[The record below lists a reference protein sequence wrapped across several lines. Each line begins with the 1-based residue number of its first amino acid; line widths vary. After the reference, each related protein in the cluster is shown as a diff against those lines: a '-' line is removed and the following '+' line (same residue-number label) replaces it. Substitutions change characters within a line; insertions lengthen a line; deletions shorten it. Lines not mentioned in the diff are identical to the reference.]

1 MSSNKDRLGRIL
13 TIYLMLIVAAVYLP
27 LNFGWIQPTERFF
40 YDSLI
45 RLRPSELIDE
55 RIVIVCLTESDISSL
70 REVPVSDR
78 TLAQLI
84 VKLRKYHPGVIG
96 LDLHRNVPVGEGWS
110 QLQSAIKSTPQL
122 VGVEKTSQGDFDA
135 PEVAP
140 NPELQK
146 KGMSGASDLIDDGG
160 DIIRRGYLYV
170 RKSAG
175 SSEQIP
181 SFSLKVALQYLE
193 KEDIKPIDANDSEHN
208 LKLGNTVFPR
218 LKNNQH
224 FYSREDIDDYQI
236 LINYPSAK
244 NQFKT
249 RSFSEILNNDLS
261 PELLQNKIV
270 LIGVCAPTVGDD
282 FFTPYS
288 RKIVDFSQEI
298 FGVEIQA
305 IQTSQIISAVL
316 DRRKIIQLLPWAGE
330 FFWLLIWLLTPA
342 IVLVTQAQTIISK
355 SNIFLNYISINIL
368 IIVLIILIGYLG
380 LIQGYWIPIASP
392 IIALL
397 FNVMLGIHHL
407 EITKQKQFSFFLSK
421 KLSEK
426 TQELEEIQFELIAK
440 EKLEAYEKLSVK
452 MAHEIRNYLNSI
464 SIANDN
470 CQYKLEELKQ
480 ILAENSFLFE
490 GIYESDEESPSFLA
504 EYFAQKFTNI
514 EGALDKIALIIESI
528 LTENLADS
536 EPEISVK
543 NINELIIRLVDEF
556 SWQRNTAEQRWKP
569 HIELNLASDLP
580 PLQISALDLE
590 RVLLNLL
597 NNACDSEFEKTLL
610 DSEHCS
616 RITVTTSHEASQI
629 KISVKD
635 NALGIRAENLEQIFA
650 PFWTTKNAAHGVGV
664 GLFFSKQRIEKYHG
678 TLTVQS
684 REGEWTEFTITFP
697 V

>member
-1 MSSNKDRLGRIL
+1 
-13 TIYLMLIVAAVYLP
+13 MLIAVVVYLP
-27 LNFGWIQPTERFF
+27 LNLGWLQSSERFF
-40 YDSLI
+40 YDSFI

-55 RIVIVCLTESDISSL
+55 RIVIVCLTENDISNL
-70 REVPVSDR
+70 RGVPVSDSI
-78 TLAQLI
+78 LAQLI
-84 VKLRKYHPGVIG
+84 IKLRKYNPLVIG
-96 LDLHRNVPVGEGWS
+96 LDLYRNVPVGFGWS
-110 QLQSAIKSTPQL
+110 KLQSVIRSTPQL

-135 PEVAP
+135 PEVVP
-140 NPELQK
+140 NLELQK
-146 KGMSGASDLIDDGG
+146 KGMFGASDLIDDGG

-193 KEDIKPIDANDSEHN
+193 KEDIRPIDAHDLEHN

-236 LINYPSAK
+236 LINYPATK

-249 RSFSEILNNDLS
+249 RSFSEVLNNDLS
-261 PELLQNKIV
+261 AEFIQNKIV

-288 RKIVDFSQEI
+288 RKIIDFSQEI

-316 DRRKIIQLLPWAGE
+316 DRRKIIQLLPGAGE

-342 IVLVTQAQTIISK
+342 IVLVTQAQIIISK

-368 IIVLIILIGYLG
+368 IIALIILIGYLS

-392 IIALL
+392 ILAIL
-397 FNVMLGIHHL
+397 FKVMLGIHHL
-407 EITKQKQFSFFLSK
+407 EITKQKQFAFLLSQ
-421 KLSEK
+421 KLLEK
-426 TQELEEIQFELIAK
+426 TQELEEKKRELIAI

-490 GIYESDEESPSFLA
+490 GIYEEQEESPSFLA
-504 EYFAQKFTNI
+504 EYFAQKFS
-514 EGALDKIALIIESI
+514 KISGDINKITLIIESI
-528 LTENLADS
+528 LTENLADLS
-536 EPEISVK
+536 PEISAK

-556 SWQRNTAEQRWKP
+556 SWFKNTAEQRWKP
-569 HIELNLASDLP
+569 QIELNLASDLP

-597 NNACDSEFEKTLL
+597 NNACDSLFEKTWL

-635 NALGIRAENLEQIFA
+635 NALGIREENLKHIFA
-650 PFWTTKNAAHGVGV
+650 PFWTTKNAAKGVGV

>member
-1 MSSNKDRLGRIL
+1 MSSSKDRQWRRL
-13 TIYLMLIVAAVYLP
+13 TIYLMLIAVVVYLP
-27 LNFGWIQPTERFF
+27 LNFGWLQSSERFF
-40 YDSLI
+40 YDSFI

-55 RIVIVCLTESDISSL
+55 RIVIVCLTENDISSL
-70 REVPVSDR
+70 REVPVSDSI
-78 TLAQLI
+78 LAQLI
-84 VKLRKYHPGVIG
+84 IKLRKYHPQVIG
-96 LDLHRNVPVGEGWS
+96 LDLHRNVPVGFGWS
-110 QLQSAIKSTPQL
+110 QLQSVIRSTPQL
-122 VGVEKTSQGDFDA
+122 VGVEKTSQGNFDA

-140 NPELQK
+140 NWELQK

-193 KEDIKPIDANDSEHN
+193 KEDIRPIDANDLEHN

-236 LINYPSAK
+236 LINYPAAK
-244 NQFKT
+244 NQFTT
-249 RSFSEILNNDLS
+249 RSFSSVLNNDLS
-261 PELLQNKIV
+261 AEFIQNKIV

-288 RKIVDFSQEI
+288 RKIIDFSQEI

-316 DRRKIIQLLPWAGE
+316 DRRKIIQLLPGAGE

-342 IVLVTQAQTIISK
+342 IVLVTQERTIIGK
-355 SNIFLNYISINIL
+355 SNTFLNYILINIL
-368 IIVLIILIGYLG
+368 IIFLIILIGNLS

-392 IIALL
+392 ILAIL
-397 FNVMLGIHHL
+397 FKVMLGIHHL
-407 EITKQKQFSFFLSK
+407 EITKQKQFTFFLKK

-426 TQELEEIQFELIAK
+426 TQELEEIQRELIAI

-452 MAHEIRNYLNSI
+452 MAHEIRNYLNAI

-504 EYFAQKFTNI
+504 EYFAQKFS
-514 EGALDKIALIIESI
+514 KISGDINKITLIIESI
-528 LTENLADS
+528 LTENLADLS
-536 EPEISVK
+536 PEISAK

-556 SWQRNTAEQRWKP
+556 SWFKNTAEQSWFP

-580 PLQISALDLE
+580 PLKISALDLE

-635 NALGIRAENLEQIFA
+635 NALGIREENLKHIFA
-650 PFWTTKNAAHGVGV
+650 PFWTTKNAAKGVGV